1 MEIEGRA
8 SHRRS
13 PAASR
18 RRMERPASH
27 GRRAPKS
34 AEASASSP
42 GRRARAADWEDS
54 LEAFKQMALSAAPA
68 AAPVVPPPRGVPS
81 RVAAPSRVP
90 APLMRRTC
98 DPVAEDGRSAPSRAA
113 PPAAAPR
120 GASGGDLK
128 PRRDDFDDTPAEGV
142 FAREPGGRQLTL
154 TIFTTWGDPHY
165 VGLSAVELY
174 DMQGELIA
182 LADVKAQVRAE
193 PADVNVLPGYGSDPR
208 VVANLF
214 DGALATCD
222 DHHLWLAPFTAG
234 ARHTVSVDL
243 RSLHRLSLV
252 RIWNYNKSRIHSFRG
267 ARHVEIALDGAPIFR
282 GEINKAPGNAYE
294 AESCA
299 EPILFT
305 DVRRAIRRD
314 SPRAIRRKF
323 L

>member
-1 MEIEGRA
+1 
-8 SHRRS
+8 
-13 PAASR
+13 
-18 RRMERPASH
+18 
-27 GRRAPKS
+27 
-34 AEASASSP
+34 
-42 GRRARAADWEDS
+42 
-54 LEAFKQMALSAAPA
+54 
-68 AAPVVPPPRGVPS
+68 
-81 RVAAPSRVP
+81 
-90 APLMRRTC
+90 
-98 DPVAEDGRSAPSRAA
+98 
-113 PPAAAPR
+113 
-120 GASGGDLK
+120 
-128 PRRDDFDDTPAEGV
+128 
-142 FAREPGGRQLTL
+142 
-154 TIFTTWGDPHY
+154 
-165 VGLSAVELY
+165 
-174 DMQGELIA
+174 MQGELIA

-314 SPRAIRRKF
+314 SARFGANSSDQSDAPPGRLRTRACSARSSGETPSASPPPSPPRRRRRRPSGRPPPSSRVQAAVQ
-323 L
+323 LRPQTADVRRALMGVWRRSGRRPPPTPGRRRRSPPPTAGLRRRTTRLQVHPRT